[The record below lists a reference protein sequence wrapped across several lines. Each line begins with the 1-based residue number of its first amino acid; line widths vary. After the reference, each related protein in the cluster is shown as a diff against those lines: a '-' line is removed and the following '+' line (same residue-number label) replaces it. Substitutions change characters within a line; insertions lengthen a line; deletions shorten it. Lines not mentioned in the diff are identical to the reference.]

1 MPEILAP
8 VGSKEQLIAAVRSGC
23 DAVYLGGKNFN
34 ARMAADNFD
43 NLKEVVAYCHLH
55 NVKAYITLNTLFG
68 ERETEAIKES
78 LKEIADSGCDAIIV
92 ADMGVALLA
101 QKCCPGLPL
110 HASTQMT
117 VHNLAGAKALEALGF
132 KRVVLAR
139 ELTAN
144 EIGSI
149 ATNTSLEI
157 EVFVHGALCMC
168 MSGQCYLSSVL
179 GQRSGNRG
187 RCAQPCRLNFKS
199 GNREYA
205 LSLKDL
211 SLIEKTKELT
221 ELGVTSFKI
230 EGRMKRPEYVAAAV
244 TACKM
249 AQRGEKPD
257 MEALQAVFSR
267 SGFTDGYFENKR
279 NLDMFGIRTKEDVVA
294 AKNVLQGIENGYKNE
309 VGRVKVS
316 LEFTAK
322 KDSPSTLTMTD
333 GINTVTATGEV
344 PSLAQNRP
352 MTEESAANN
361 LTKLGGTP
369 FVLDKITCDIEDGLF
384 MPVSA
389 INKLR
394 QDCVEALTER
404 RSTVT
409 PWKYTDLPKLS
420 AVAEN
425 VGKRIYLYL
434 DNASQLSD
442 FIVDKADL
450 IFMPIEHITKEMI
463 SELKGKLCGRIPTLL
478 FGSAQNKCI
487 DMLKALK
494 ELGLKKVSV
503 GNIGAIYIA
512 KKLGFDMYGEYTLGI
527 LNRLALTRY
536 KLLGLREAEV
546 SFESSFQNTNAI
558 APVIPLGTVGYG
570 HLPLM
575 TFRNCSCK
583 KATGC
588 GDCKG
593 INKLIDRQDIEFEV
607 VCKDKMYAQMLNPNA
622 LYIGDRTDEVDVS
635 HFSLYFTTENA
646 ESCRRILATFIE
658 GKAYTGKYT
667 RGLYYKTL
675 L

>member
-23 DAVYLGGKNFN
+23 DAVYLGGKSFN
-34 ARMAADNFD
+34 ARMAADNFE

-55 NVKAYITLNTLFG
+55 NVKAYITLNTLFA

-78 LKEIADSGCDAIIV
+78 LKEIAESGCDAIIV
-92 ADMGVALLA
+92 ADLGVALLA

-117 VHNLAGAKALEALGF
+117 VHNLAGAKALEAMGF

-149 ATNTSLEI
+149 AKNTSLEI

-199 GNREYA
+199 GSREYA

-211 SLIEKTKELT
+211 SLIEKTSELT
-221 ELGVTSFKI
+221 DLGVTSFKI

-249 AQRGEKPD
+249 AQRGEQPD

-267 SGFTDGYFENKR
+267 SGFTDGYFMNKR

-294 AKNVLQGIENGYKNE
+294 AKGVLQTIENTYKNE
-309 VGRVKVS
+309 IGRVKVS
-316 LEFTAK
+316 LKFEAH
-322 KDSPSTLTMTD
+322 KDTPAYLSMTD
-333 GINTVTATGEV
+333 GENTVEAFGEI
-344 PSLAQNRP
+344 PSLAQNKP
-352 MTEESAANN
+352 MTKETAGNS
-361 LTKLGGTP
+361 LSKLGGTP
-369 FVLDKITCDIEDGLF
+369 FVLENITCEVDDGLF

-394 QDCVEALTER
+394 QDCVEKLTEK
-404 RSTVT
+404 RSIIK
-409 PWKYTDLPKLS
+409 PWKYTELPKLS
-420 AVAEN
+420 AVPEN
-425 VGKRIYLYL
+425 IGKRIYTYL
-434 DNASQLSD
+434 NDASQLSD
-442 FIVDKADL
+442 YIIEKSDL
-450 IFMPIEHITKEMI
+450 IFMPIEQITKEEI
-463 SELKGKLCGRIPTLL
+463 SELKGKLCGKIPTLL

-487 DMLKALK
+487 EMLKALK
-494 ELGLKKVSV
+494 EAGLKKVSV
-503 GNIGAIYIA
+503 GNLGAIYIA
-512 KKLGFDMYGEYTLGI
+512 KKLGFEMYGEYTLGI
-527 LNRLALTRY
+527 LNRLSLTRY
-536 KLLGLREAEV
+536 KLLGLNEADV
-546 SFESSFQNTNAI
+546 SFESSFNNTNAI

-575 TFRNCSCK
+575 TFRNCPCK
-583 KATGC
+583 KPNGC
-588 GDCKG
+588 GGCNG
-593 INKLIDRQDIEFEV
+593 INTLVDRQEIEFQV
-607 VCKDKMYAQMLNPNA
+607 LCKDKMYAQMLNPNA
-622 LYIGDRTDEVDVS
+622 LYIGDRVTEVDVN

-646 ESCRRILATFIE
+646 ESCRRILATFID
-658 GKAYTGKYT
+658 GKPYTGKYT